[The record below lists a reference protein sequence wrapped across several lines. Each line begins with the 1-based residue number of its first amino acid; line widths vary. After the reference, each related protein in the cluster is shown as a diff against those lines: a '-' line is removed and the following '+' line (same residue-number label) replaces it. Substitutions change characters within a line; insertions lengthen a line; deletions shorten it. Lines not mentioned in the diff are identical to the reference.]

1 MELLA
6 RRMKS
11 GLKNAELP
19 ISDKCSWAGG
29 CWTPATVLCVF
40 HFCHHPHQVRW
51 KMNPNPKASSTGE
64 KQYSAGRAESGMEM
78 VFSFTA
84 AEAASYS

>member
-6 RRMKS
+6 RRMRS
-11 GLKNAELP
+11 GLKNTELP
-19 ISDKCSWAGG
+19 
-29 CWTPATVLCVF
+29 ATHMLSAVGWWLLDSGSCPVCVSF
-40 HFCHHPHQVRW
+40 LSPSPSGALE
-51 KMNPNPKASSTGE
+51 NEPKSESSIGE

>member
-1 MELLA
+1 
-6 RRMKS
+6 
-11 GLKNAELP
+11 
-19 ISDKCSWAGG
+19 
-29 CWTPATVLCVF
+29 
-40 HFCHHPHQVRW
+40 
-51 KMNPNPKASSTGE
+51 MNPNLKASITGE